1 MIYSALMPQ
10 MCDTGG
16 EIMNTPNKLT
26 LLRVL
31 LIPVFMICYLSLGKV
46 GIYLAIV
53 TFVLAT
59 WTDHLDGKLARKN
72 HQVTTFGKLMD
83 PLADKMLIMAAL
95 LCFIERDIPYINA
108 GVVMVILARELIV
121 TGVRMLAM
129 GENQVIA
136 ASMWGKSKT
145 VSQFILVVAVMVFE
159 ILGGY
164 LPVLNGFLNGVI
176 LLLTVVA
183 VVLTIYSGFD
193 YVWKNRK
200 LITFQ

>member
-1 MIYSALMPQ
+1 
-10 MCDTGG
+10 
-16 EIMNTPNKLT
+16 MNTPNKLT

-31 LIPVFMICYLSLGKV
+31 LIPVFMICYLCLGTAGV
-46 GIYLAIV
+46 YLAIM
-53 TFVLAT
+53 TFLLAT

-83 PLADKMLIMAAL
+83 PLADKMLTMAAL

-159 ILGGY
+159 LLGGY
-164 LPVLNGFLNGVI
+164 FPMLSGVLDAII
-176 LLLTVVA
+176 LLLTLVA
-183 VVLTIYSGFD
+183 VALTIYSGID

>member
-1 MIYSALMPQ
+1 
-10 MCDTGG
+10 
-16 EIMNTPNKLT
+16 MNTPNKLT

-31 LIPVFMICYLSLGKV
+31 LIPVFMIFYLSFGMA
-46 GIYLAIV
+46 GIYLAIA
-53 TFVLAT
+53 TFLLAT

-72 HQVTTFGKLMD
+72 NQVTTFGKLMD

-95 LCFIERDIPYINA
+95 LCFIERGIPYINA

-164 LPVLNGFLNGVI
+164 FPMLSGILNAII

-183 VVLTIYSGFD
+183 VGLTIYSGFD

-200 LITFQ
+200 LITFR